1 MKSIDI
7 FLLEPT
13 SSQVVR
19 LLSRKLLL
27 SPIISEERS
36 PNFSLIET
44 KIFWKIFDMKV
55 TATGDGAGP
64 QSFVVAR
71 SIDVSLNEIHPRQT
85 AVQCT
90 LMCFVDV
97 DSHGAVLGQTGEATV
112 TFHFFFL
119 QRIIHE
125 LKVKIPLKI
134 ITIYRHEER
143 QYDRSY

>member
-1 MKSIDI
+1 
-7 FLLEPT
+7 
-13 SSQVVR
+13 
-19 LLSRKLLL
+19 
-27 SPIISEERS
+27 
-36 PNFSLIET
+36 
-44 KIFWKIFDMKV
+44 MKV

-71 SIDVSLNEIHPRQT
+71 PIDVSLNEIHPRQT

-112 TFHFFFL
+112 TFHFFL